1 MLSLK
6 DRFDLLKRDLLAKP
20 PRITVHQ
27 GLPFALF
34 RYDPDSE
41 WEVRRRA
48 GLLVVPLADHS
59 REVVFISLADL
70 LWEVI
75 DTCEGL
81 EAIVQLERERGFEA
95 AQEQVTTYLSD
106 EDWRPLPKLLAE
118 KMQSLDQQKHI
129 VFLMRAGAMAPA
141 IYQMSRLLE
150 GMQGLTLV
158 PTILFY
164 PGIVEGNS
172 GLRFMG
178 SQAAA
183 SSSSYRIK
191 VYS

>member
-1 MLSLK
+1 VLSLK

-20 PRITVHQ
+20 SRISVHQ

-48 GLLVVPLADHS
+48 RLLVIPLADHG

-81 EAIVQLERERGFEA
+81 AAIVQLERERGFEA

-106 EDWRPLPKLLAE
+106 EDWRPLPKLLVE
-118 KMQSLDQQKHI
+118 KMQSLDPQKHI

-150 GMQGLTLV
+150 GMHGLTLV

-178 SQAAA
+178 SEVAA

>member
-1 MLSLK
+1 VLSLK

-34 RYDPDSE
+34 RYDPESE

-48 GLLVVPLADHS
+48 GLLAVHLADHS
-59 REVVFISLADL
+59 REVVSISLADL

-81 EAIVQLERERGFEA
+81 DAIVQLERERGFEA

-118 KMQSLDQQKHI
+118 KMQFLDPQKHI
-129 VFLMRAGAMAPA
+129 VFLMRTGAMAPA

-150 GMQGLTLV
+150 GMHGLTLV

-164 PGIVEGNS
+164 PGTVEGNS
-172 GLRFMG
+172 GPRFMG
-178 SQAAA
+178 SEAAA

>member
-1 MLSLK
+1 MLSPK
-6 DRFDLLKRDLLAKP
+6 ERFDLLERDLVAKP

-34 RYDPDSE
+34 RYDPDTE
-41 WEVRRRA
+41 WDVRKQA
-48 GLLVVPLADHS
+48 KLLAVRLS
-59 REVVFISLADL
+59 KTGKEVVFISLADL
-70 LWEVI
+70 LWKAI
-75 DTCEGL
+75 DDCEGL
-81 EAIVQLERERGFEA
+81 DAVVQLERERGFES

-106 EDWRPLPKLLAE
+106 EDWQPLPRMLAE
-118 KMQSLDQQKHI
+118 KMRSLDPQKNI

-150 GMQGLTLV
+150 GMHGLTLI

-164 PGIVEGNS
+164 PGTVEGNT
-172 GLRFMG
+172 GLIFMG

>member
-34 RYDPDSE
+34 RYDPDNE

-48 GLLVVPLADHS
+48 SLLVVPLADHN

-81 EAIVQLERERGFEA
+81 DAIVQLERERGFEA

-106 EDWRPLPKLLAE
+106 QDWRPLPKLLAE
-118 KMQSLDQQKHI
+118 KMQSLDPQKHI

-164 PGIVEGNS
+164 PGTVEGNS

>member
-34 RYDPDSE
+34 RYDPENE

-48 GLLVVPLADHS
+48 RLLVVPLADHS

-81 EAIVQLERERGFEA
+81 DAVVQLERERGFEA

-106 EDWRPLPKLLAE
+106 QDWRPLPKLLAE
-118 KMQSLDQQKHI
+118 KMQDLDPQKHI

-150 GMQGLTLV
+150 GMHGLTLV

-178 SQAAA
+178 SEGAA